1 MRGVS
6 WNTVLYGLVKD
17 CVLQPIPWKGE
28 GDDPRLR
35 VATLP
40 EGQSWLTLES
50 SVLFVRRCYDDLW
63 DKLDPGFDQAPPPGT
78 LGAFYPPEGK
88 YYLFSPYYTL
98 QDLLAVPPSPPAMA
112 DFAQELTNA
121 TDNAALTAALT
132 DITGPLMKAGNNALW
147 PAPPVFAP
155 TATMQDVIN
164 QM

>member
-63 DKLDPGFDQAPPPGT
+63 DKLDLLYKASQAPGSDKMRRVLLLGTPGIGKT
-78 LGAFYPPEGK
+78 VSMNYFLHRALNVGYKVLFETRERRFYFHDGVVE
-88 YYLFSPYYTL
+88 S
-98 QDLLAVPPSPPAMA
+98 
-112 DFAQELTNA
+112 
-121 TDNAALTAALT
+121 
-132 DITGPLMKAGNNALW
+132 
-147 PAPPVFAP
+147 
-155 TATMQDVIN
+155 
-164 QM
+164 